1 MKDSEFESVF
11 FQEQY
16 LKARAKVGEAQL
28 EMKCL
33 SDKQVYHQIGD
44 ANYKVNLLMRQFQE
58 KFFYFTNQGMMAA
71 Y

>member
-16 LKARAKVGEAQL
+16 LKAREKVGEAPL

-33 SDKQVYHQIGD
+33 SNKQVCHHIGD
-44 ANYKVNLLMRQFQE
+44 ANDKVNLLMRKLQE
-58 KFFYFTNQGMMAA
+58 ENYLFTNQGTTAA